1 MLQIVLDRKK
11 MGKRK
16 DGKDDR
22 FRVDEKEIRNER
34 ALVCLRHQS
43 IFILRDFP
51 DVIERSHS
59 VIDTKIDATGI

>member
-1 MLQIVLDRKK
+1 

-22 FRVDEKEIRNER
+22 FRVDEKEIRNEL
-34 ALVCLRHQS
+34 ALVCLRHQF

-51 DVIERSHS
+51 DV
-59 VIDTKIDATGI
+59 TKRDHIVLLTQRLVELAFEEVFY